1 MPGQAR
7 WLCAHHTRGR
17 IRQLAP
23 PLRLSSCVCITQN
36 NGQITGHHEQM
47 GQGMAIFKQLQQFSV
62 LWTKL
67 NIQMS
72 SRYFISYNRRNSPR
86 LKHYNEVSPAKYNAS
101 ERCQSKYTEPL
112 HLPLTS
118 LASTAWDIES
128 EFHLVQCKP
137 PNCLHLS

>member
-1 MPGQAR
+1 
-7 WLCAHHTRGR
+7 
-17 IRQLAP
+17 
-23 PLRLSSCVCITQN
+23 
-36 NGQITGHHEQM
+36 
-47 GQGMAIFKQLQQFSV
+47 
-62 LWTKL
+62 
-67 NIQMS
+67 MS